1 MEHCGLPGKKES
13 SVKRVISESL
23 LIKIWN
29 MPWKY
34 DKDVTN

>member
-1 MEHCGLPGKKES
+1 MEHCGLPGKKEN

-23 LIKIWN
+23 L